1 MCIFVNSDGCHSNG
15 KPINVG
21 CSQVHS
27 SAQLFPGCSR
37 ADPGPKKEND
47 LPQPAGRET
56 PSEPP
61 LKTNTT
67 TFFTK
72 GLHEASV
79 CFPSQSSLLPWKPE
93 NSTKTADRSENGMRW
108 PLHNPSAQPRSPRSP
123 VSLLLPTTYSQ
134 WLGPGTQSSNM
145 TDQPI
150 W

>member
-1 MCIFVNSDGCHSNG
+1 MCIFVNSDSCHSNG
-15 KPINVG
+15 KPTNIG

-27 SAQLFPGCSR
+27 PAQLLPGYSR

-61 LKTNTT
+61 LKTNT

-93 NSTKTADRSENGMRW
+93 NSTKTADRSENRMQW
-108 PLHNPSAQPRSPRSP
+108 PPAQSLSPASASQISSQPPAVHHLFTVAGARDTI
-123 VSLLLPTTYSQ
+123 LQ
-134 WLGPGTQSSNM
+134 H
-145 TDQPI
+145 D
-150 W
+150 